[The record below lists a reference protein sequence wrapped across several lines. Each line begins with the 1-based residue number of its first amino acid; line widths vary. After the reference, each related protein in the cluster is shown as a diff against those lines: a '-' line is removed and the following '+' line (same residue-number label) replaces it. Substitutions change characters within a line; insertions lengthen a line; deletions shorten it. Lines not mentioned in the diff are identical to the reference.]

1 MAKVQNTFLKSKMN
15 KDLDARILPNGEYRD
30 AQNAQISKSESAN
43 VGNLENILGNGSIQS
58 FQSLTGVSKLMCIGN
73 LADEV
78 NNTVYLFFTDKDN
91 SRSDYNTSY
100 TPSGEQSNNF
110 IISYNVLSSEAI
122 ILVKGNFLNFS
133 TENLITGVN
142 ILEDLLFF
150 TDNRNQPRVINVSLA
165 NPSGLTNPTYYTNE
179 DQISVA
185 KYNPYRSIELYE
197 QSALATTSSN
207 TYYETTMKDVSSL
220 FLPNGGTAL
229 ANGTQTAVG
238 LGAGNPVLIDS
249 INGQIND
256 TGSPYPNST
265 VFLQNPNSKEL
276 QPTGVTVNGINL
288 AGTELSLTGNIDV
301 SNNQVI
307 VFNANPYFDFEF
319 SGDPDYLE
327 SKFARFSYRFKF
339 TDNEYSIFAPFTQH
353 AFIPKQDGYFMYE
366 LAPNTPKDD
375 QTETYQSTIVY
386 FVENKVNSIGLRIPL
401 PFFNYTLKNALK
413 IKELEILYKES
424 DSLAVRVIEKIPIN
438 DITSSAAIAFV
449 NANQPSTPGVIA
461 AGTAINIDGIQ
472 GGIKQGETIL
482 GDGIPVLTTITDF
495 TPTDASSPISGTIK
509 LSNDIPSPGLTDNT
523 FLTIGD
529 INYFTYNYRSTKP
542 TTTLPESELVR
553 VYDKVPLKALAQE
566 VAGNRVMYGNFVN
579 KLTPP
584 IALDYNVIC
593 SEKADF
599 NVNEVTAV
607 YIGPAA
613 TYSAGNNINIQIT
626 KTLTPPDGLFPD
638 MVISCND
645 PGVYIPTGTT
655 IVTTNNN
662 GQTVSTNA
670 TVLSASTTT
679 EIFLSFVSGSIP
691 IGSAITGTGVTAGTA
706 VVNYNSTTN
715 SVIASAAV
723 SVTAGQNLGFF
734 DAGSVNATITLSND
748 VTFPLGTVPSPVAL
762 VFTAGGDILN
772 TTSIIEYPSS
782 SVKSNRNYQVGFV
795 LSDRYG
801 RQSSVILSNSK
812 SSITVYNET
821 FEGSTLYAP
830 YVDDTINTI
839 SWPGDSLKVLMNQ
852 PITGDLYNGDTSSS
866 DYNPLGWYSWKVV
879 VKQTE
884 QDYYNVYLPGIMSSY
899 PSDQTLEVG
908 QTSHTVLINDNINK
922 IPRDLNEVGPD
933 QRQFGSSV
941 QLFGRVENTSAAPV
955 TGGGNLNVQYY
966 SGKNSDTVS
975 VISTVYDMFDF
986 DPLNPE
992 APNFFP
998 QFYSLDSNPLVARI
1012 TTESLIGQLSTTQ
1025 YFTESGKA
1033 LKAQSLYG
1041 EQTGGQSP
1049 QPVPDAQP
1057 QDFVCITQ
1065 FTGDLTA
1072 TGITA
1077 GDLVSSN
1084 SLPDKTYVNAV
1095 SLITTDYPTSPP
1107 LGNNSGLK
1115 ITLFDKDANPFYFI
1129 PIEGELI
1136 TITKTA
1142 GASLPETRTP
1152 LIPGIQRLAVYE
1164 TKPVESLLDI
1174 YWETSSSGLISDLNT
1189 LIINNQSTP
1198 GGVDFFPFE
1207 TNNFDEGLPAKSNIL
1222 NTLTTING
1230 FQIVNSFGSPITLVP
1245 ANGDTI
1251 ELLSVTN
1258 GYNQVVGG
1266 SAAVDG
1272 TGVGV
1277 LGRYFIFQDSTSAE
1291 GGLVGPWQ
1299 IRTTDSTDNQSTDFP
1314 SNFYDDI
1321 YYMYNE
1327 DNQDTNPLR
1336 DFTFNFR
1343 VVIDG
1348 IENIVTKEASLNN
1361 VQQFYDLITVNNT
1374 PGSQDTYGPGGGST
1388 PVVPTAP
1395 STIPVRARRDES
1407 GIIVNIKA
1415 KNGANN
1421 PNLQNASITFKRPP
1435 QFFQGFTYVIFSQ
1448 TIDSIDGPPATLI
1461 DSNTSVFRLTPAFT
1475 GDSLEGNIKLTSPNS
1490 NLVKAAKYFVTIRI
1504 QDAGLIAEDVTFE
1517 IDMSIRL
1524 SGGPYDDD
1532 VTISGNVFNVALRV
1546 DNLNYSWGAYAP
1558 PSQSSIAQFT
1568 QTTYW
1573 PGVPSQFWIGSN
1585 WYYLPATLLKI
1596 DSSVV
1601 GITADEAGY
1610 YLYARGVFN
1619 NNYPWVGPG
1628 NNGHPGSESLCDV
1641 NSVVANDGT
1650 INIPLN
1656 TPDPDASI
1664 GLVQKQTLWP
1674 STATTQNVPLI
1685 KGKAVVAT
1693 NPIFITNPR
1702 EIRLTIDPSASTTQG
1717 TISKDMVGM
1726 LFFPNN
1732 SPDPDGTGYGNGL
1745 RNQISKI
1752 MTGRLKSYN
1761 SSTGEM
1767 VFVTSEQLFN
1777 NLNLGDTIYFFGGN
1791 FNDKKPWYFS
1801 PGTDLDSLRRI
1812 QAYFWYS
1819 EWNFHKAWENGG
1831 NYFGPKGYGNSI
1843 PNFDDTYGGM
1853 NPNPNGSDPG
1863 GQGLGNVPDF
1873 IAPDDLDNITFTIS

>member
-43 VGNLENILGNGSIQS
+43 VGNLENILGNASIQS
-58 FQSLTGVSKLMCIGN
+58 FQSLTGVSKLICIGN

-110 IISYNVLSSEAI
+110 IISYNVLSEEAI

-133 TENLITGVN
+133 TESLITGVN

-185 KYNPYRSIELYE
+185 KYNPYKSIELYE
-197 QSALATTSSN
+197 QSSLATTSSD

-220 FLPNGGTAL
+220 FLPNGGTAI
-229 ANGTQTAVG
+229 ANGTQSGSTI
-238 LGAGNPVLIDS
+238 NINS
-249 INGQIND
+249 INGQINP
-256 TGSPYPNST
+256 TSSPYPNST
-265 VFLQNPNSKEL
+265 VSLQNINSKEL
-276 QPTGVTVNGINL
+276 QPTGFVVNTVN
-288 AGTELSLTGNIDV
+288 AVGTQIQLSGSISV
-301 SNNQVI
+301 SDKQVI

-353 AFIPKQDGYFMYE
+353 AFIPKQDGYFMYTQ
-366 LAPNTPKDD
+366 APNTVKDD

-401 PFFNYTLKNALK
+401 PFFNYTLQNALK

-424 DSLAVRVIEKIPIN
+424 DSLAVRVIEKIPIS
-438 DITSSAAIAFV
+438 DIASSAAIAFI
-449 NANQPSTPGVIA
+449 NGNQSGTIT

-482 GDGIPVLTTITDF
+482 GDGIPALTTITEF
-495 TPTDASSPISGTIK
+495 TPTDASSPIAGTIK
-509 LSNDIPSPGLTDNT
+509 LSNDVPAPGLTDNT

-599 NVNEVTAV
+599 DVNEVTAV

-613 TYSAGNNINIQIT
+613 NYSAGSNINIQIS
-626 KTLTPPDGLFPD
+626 KTLNPPAGLFPD

-645 PGVYIPTGTT
+645 PGVYIPAGTT

-670 TVLSASTTT
+670 TVLNASTTT

-691 IGSAITGTGVTAGTA
+691 IGANISGAGVPGGTT
-706 VVNYNSTTN
+706 VVSYNSTNN
-715 SVIASAAV
+715 SVVASAAV
-723 SVTAGQNLGFF
+723 NVTAAQSLGFF
-734 DAGSVNATITLSND
+734 DSGSVSAIITLSND
-748 VTFPLGTVPSPVAL
+748 ITFPIGTAPSPVAL
-762 VFTAGGDILN
+762 IFTAGGDILN
-772 TTSIIEYPSS
+772 TTSKIEYPSS
-782 SVKSNRNYQVGFV
+782 SVKSNRNYQIGFV

-830 YVDDTINTI
+830 YVDETINTI

-899 PSDQTLEVG
+899 PADQTLEVG

-941 QLFGRVENTSAAPV
+941 QLFGRVENTNSSALSGA
-955 TGGGNLNVQYY
+955 GNLNVQYY

-992 APNFFP
+992 VPNYFP
-998 QFYSLDSNPLVARI
+998 QFYSLDSNPLIARI
-1012 TTESLIGQLSTTQ
+1012 TTESLIGQLSTTE

-1033 LKAQSLYG
+1033 LKAESLYD
-1041 EQTGGQSP
+1041 SP
-1049 QPVPDAQP
+1049 TAGTVKDAQP

-1065 FTGDLTA
+1065 FTGDLTNVTGGS
-1072 TGITA
+1072 TGITP

-1084 SLPDKTYVNAV
+1084 SLPDKTYVTAV
-1095 SLITTDYPTSPP
+1095 APIQSEYPTAA
-1107 LGNNSGLK
+1107 GNISGLK
-1115 ITLFDKDANPFYFI
+1115 ITLVDKNNDPFYFI

-1136 TITKTA
+1136 TITETA
-1142 GASLPETRTP
+1142 GASVPAKRTP

-1189 LIINNQSTP
+1189 FILNNQSTP
-1198 GGVDFFPFE
+1198 GGVDFFPFA
-1207 TNNFDEGLPAKSNIL
+1207 TNNFDEGLPPKSNIL
-1222 NTLTTING
+1222 NNLTTG
-1230 FQIVNSFGSPITLVP
+1230 FELVNSFGSPITLVP

-1258 GYNQVVGG
+1258 GYDQVVGG
-1266 SAAVDG
+1266 SSAVDG
-1272 TGVGV
+1272 TGQSVI
-1277 LGRYFIFQDSTSAE
+1277 GRYFIFEDSNSDP

-1299 IRTTDSTDNQSTDFP
+1299 IRTTDSTDNQFTDFP
-1314 SNFYDDI
+1314 ANFYDEI
-1321 YYMYNE
+1321 YYNYNLN
-1327 DNQDTNPLR
+1327 NQNTNPSR
-1336 DFTFNFR
+1336 NFTFNFK
-1343 VVIDG
+1343 VIVG
-1348 IENIVTKEASLNN
+1348 GVENIITKEASLNN
-1361 VQQFYDLITVNNT
+1361 VQQFYDFITVYNV
-1374 PGSQDTYGPGGGST
+1374 PGSTDTYGPGGGST

-1395 STIPVRARRDES
+1395 STIPVRTRRDQN
-1407 GIIVNIKA
+1407 GTIINIKA
-1415 KNGANN
+1415 KNGAHN
-1421 PNLQNASITFKRPP
+1421 PNLDNAAIRFID
-1435 QFFQGFTYVIFSQ
+1435 QAGIQDYAIYSQ
-1448 TIDSIDGPPATLI
+1448 TINSLDGPPATLTGT
-1461 DSNTSVFRLTPAFT
+1461 DTPVFELSPVVSTT
-1475 GDSLEGNIKLTSPNS
+1475 YLEGDIKITDSSS
-1490 NLVKAAKYFVTIRI
+1490 NLVKAALYYVTIRI

-1517 IDMSIRL
+1517 IDMRIRL
-1524 SGGPYDDD
+1524 SGGPYDNNP
-1532 VTISGNVFNVALRV
+1532 VNSGNVFNAALR
-1546 DNLNYSWGAYAP
+1546 
-1558 PSQSSIAQFT
+1558 AQFT
-1568 QTTYW
+1568 NSVFTNFGGNTVFW
-1573 PGVPSQFWIGSN
+1573 AGVPSPYWVGTK
-1585 WYYLPATLLKI
+1585 WCYLPATLLKI
-1596 DSSVV
+1596 DSVV
-1601 GITADEAGY
+1601 PGIQANEAGY
-1610 YLYARGVFN
+1610 YLYAGGVFKE
-1619 NNYPWVGPG
+1619 NYDFVAGT
-1628 NNGHPGSESLCDV
+1628 NGHPASDSLCRENGV
-1641 NSVVANDGT
+1641 FANDGT
-1650 INIPLN
+1650 INIPFY
-1656 TPDPDASI
+1656 TPDPSI
-1664 GLVQKQTLWP
+1664 GLVQQQTLWTDASNP
-1674 STATTQNVPLI
+1674 NVPLV
-1685 KGKAVVAT
+1685 KGKAIVLDFTINFSDIEV
-1693 NPIFITNPR
+1693 
-1702 EIRLTIDPSASTTQG
+1702 TIDTG
-1717 TISKDMVGM
+1717 TIEGEIKQDMSA
-1726 LFFPNN
+1726 FISFPTQ
-1732 SPDPDGTGYGNGL
+1732 SPEPDGTGYGGANSAV
-1745 RNQISKI
+1745 RRSISNR
-1752 MTGRLKSYN
+1752 MRTNVLSYN

-1767 VFVTSEQLFN
+1767 IIRKTTPIE
-1777 NLNLGDTIYFFGGN
+1777 NLSIGDTIYFFGGN
-1791 FNDKKPWYFS
+1791 HQDKKPWYFS
-1801 PGTDLDSLRRI
+1801 PGTDLDSLRKV

-1819 EWNFHKAWENGG
+1819 EWNFLKSWKNGA
-1831 NYFGPKGYGNSI
+1831 NLFGPRGYIIFQN
-1843 PNFDDTYGGM
+1843 NEAGGM
-1853 NPNPNGSDPG
+1853 NPNITDPG
-1863 GQGLGNVPDF
+1863 GVGLNNIPDF
-1873 IAPDDLDNITFTIS
+1873 IDPDDLDDITFTIS

>member
-43 VGNLENILGNGSIQS
+43 VGNLENILGNASIQN
-58 FQSLTGVSKLMCIGN
+58 FQSLTGVSKLICIGN

-91 SRSDYNTSY
+91 SRSDYNTNY

-133 TENLITGVN
+133 TESLITGVN

-238 LGAGNPVLIDS
+238 FGAGNPLLINS

-265 VFLQNPNSKEL
+265 VSLQNPNSKEL
-276 QPTGVTVNGINL
+276 QPTGVTVNTINA

-386 FVENKVNSIGLRIPL
+386 FAENKVNSIGLRIPL
-401 PFFNYTLKNALK
+401 PFFNYTLQNALK

-449 NANQPSTPGVIA
+449 NGNQPSTPGVIT

-482 GDGIPVLTTITDF
+482 GDSIPALTTITDF
-495 TPTDASSPISGTIK
+495 TPTDASSPIAGTIK
-509 LSNDIPSPGLTDNT
+509 LSKDIPSPGLTDNT

-584 IALDYNVIC
+584 TALDYNVIC

-599 NVNEVTAV
+599 NINEVTAI
-607 YIGPAA
+607 YIGSAA
-613 TYSAGNNINIQIT
+613 TYSAGSNINIQLS
-626 KTLTPPDGLFPD
+626 KNLTPPDGLFPD

-645 PGVYIPTGTT
+645 PGVYIPAGTT

-662 GQTVSTNA
+662 GQTVSINA
-670 TVLSASTTT
+670 TVLNASTTT

-691 IGSAITGTGVTAGTA
+691 IGATITGAGVPGSTT
-706 VVNYNSTTN
+706 VVNYNSTNN

-723 SVTAGQNLGFF
+723 NVSAAQNLSFF
-734 DAGSVNATITLSND
+734 DSGSVNATITLSND

-772 TTSIIEYPSS
+772 TTSRIEYPSS

-852 PITGDLYNGDTSSS
+852 PITSDLYNGDTSSGN
-866 DYNPLGWYSWKVV
+866 YNPLGWYSWKVV

-899 PSDQTLEVG
+899 PNDQTLEVG

-941 QLFGRVENTSAAPV
+941 QLFGRVENTNAAPT

-1033 LKAQSLYG
+1033 LKAQSLYN
-1041 EQTGGQSP
+1041 QQSGGSGGA
-1049 QPVPDAQP
+1049 VITTNDAQP

-1065 FTGDLTA
+1065 FTGDLTSIIT
-1072 TGITA
+1072 TGIA
-1077 GDLVSSN
+1077 PGDLVSSN

-1115 ITLFDKDANPFYFI
+1115 ITLFDKDANSFYFI

-1142 GASLPETRTP
+1142 GASLPAVRTP

-1189 LIINNQSTP
+1189 LILNNQSTP
-1198 GGVDFFPFE
+1198 GGVDFFPFA

-1222 NTLTTING
+1222 NNLTTG
-1230 FQIVNSFGSPITLVP
+1230 FELVNSFGSPITLVP

-1266 SAAVDG
+1266 SSAVDG
-1272 TGVGV
+1272 TGQGV
-1277 LGRYFIFQDSTSAE
+1277 VGRYFIFQDSTSAQ

-1299 IRTTDSTDNQSTDFP
+1299 IRTTDSTDNQFTDFP
-1314 SNFYDDI
+1314 ANFYDDI
-1321 YYMYNE
+1321 YYMYNA

-1343 VVIDG
+1343 VIVDG
-1348 IENIVTKEASLNN
+1348 VENIITKEASLNN
-1361 VQQFYDLITVNNT
+1361 VQQFYDLITVNNV
-1374 PGSQDTYGPGGGST
+1374 PGSPVTYGPGGGGI

-1395 STIPVRARRDES
+1395 STIPVRTRRDEN
-1407 GIIVNIKA
+1407 GTIVNIKA

-1421 PNLQNASITFKRPP
+1421 PNLQNQSIIFKQPANLT
-1435 QFFQGFTYVIFSQ
+1435 QAFDYVIFSQ
-1448 TIDSIDGPPATLI
+1448 TINSIDGPPATLI
-1461 DSNTSVFRLTPAFT
+1461 DSDTNVFKLDPAFT
-1475 GDSLEGNIKLTSPNS
+1475 GDALEGRLKITNPNS
-1490 NLVKAAKYFVTIRI
+1490 NLVRAALYFVTIRI

-1517 IDMSIRL
+1517 IDMRIRL
-1524 SGGPYDDD
+1524 SGGPYNDD
-1532 VTISGNVFNVALRV
+1532 VTISGNVFNAALRV
-1546 DNLNYSWGAYAP
+1546 QFQKFVFNPTLNGAVDPVY
-1558 PSQSSIAQFT
+1558 
-1568 QTTYW
+1568 YW
-1573 PGVPSQFWIGSN
+1573 QGVPSPFWFGSK

-1596 DSSVV
+1596 DSAVA
-1601 GITADEAGY
+1601 GITANEAGY
-1610 YLYARGVFN
+1610 YLYAGGVFN
-1619 NNYPWVGPG
+1619 NEYGWRSGS
-1628 NNGHPGSESLCDV
+1628 NGHPAGNSLCEV
-1641 NSVVANDGT
+1641 NGVLANNGT

-1656 TPDPDASI
+1656 TPDPTF
-1664 GLVQKQTLWP
+1664 GLVQQQTLWP
-1674 STATTQNVPLI
+1674 DTQANPNVPLV
-1685 KGKAVVAT
+1685 KGRAVVT
-1693 NPIFITNPR
+1693 SVTPPGTGGLSLVEIGITIN
-1702 EIRLTIDPSASTTQG
+1702 PSAGTTLG
-1717 TISKDMVGM
+1717 TISQDMVA
-1726 LFFPNN
+1726 FRSFPVN
-1732 SPDPDGTGYGNGL
+1732 SPEPDGAGYGGAGSAL

-1752 MTGRLKSYN
+1752 MGGRLKSYN
-1761 SSTGEM
+1761 SSTGSM
-1767 VFVTSEQLFN
+1767 IFVANTTSN
-1777 NLNLGDTIYFFGGN
+1777 IAGVSIGDTIYFFGGN

-1801 PGTDLDSLRRI
+1801 PNTDLNSLRRI
-1812 QAYFWYS
+1812 QAYFFYS
-1819 EWNFHKAWENGG
+1819 EWNFHRAWKNGG
-1831 NYFGPKGYGNSI
+1831 NYFGPRGYQTVGQNTI
-1843 PNFDDTYGGM
+1843 GGM
-1853 NPNPNGSDPG
+1853 NPGYPNSNDPG

-1873 IAPDDLDNITFTIS
+1873 IDPDDLDNITFTIS

>member
-43 VGNLENILGNGSIQS
+43 VGNLENILGNASIQS
-58 FQSLTGVSKLMCIGN
+58 FQSLTGVSKLICIGN

-91 SRSDYNTSY
+91 SRSDYNTNY

-238 LGAGNPVLIDS
+238 FGAGNPLLINS

-265 VFLQNPNSKEL
+265 VSLQNPNSKEL
-276 QPTGVTVNGINL
+276 QTTGVTVNTINA

-449 NANQPSTPGVIA
+449 NGNQPGTPGVIT

-482 GDGIPVLTTITDF
+482 GDSIPALTTITDF

-509 LSNDIPSPGLTDNT
+509 LSKDIPSPGLTDNT

-584 IALDYNVIC
+584 TALDYNVIC
-593 SEKADF
+593 SAKADF

-613 TYSAGNNINIQIT
+613 TYSAGSNINIQIT
-626 KTLTPPDGLFPD
+626 KNLTPPDGLFPD

-645 PGVYIPTGTT
+645 PGVYIPAGTT

-662 GQTVSTNA
+662 GQTVSINA
-670 TVLSASTTT
+670 TVLNASTTT
-679 EIFLSFVSGSIP
+679 EIFLSFASGSIP
-691 IGSAITGTGVTAGTA
+691 IGATITGAGVPGSTT
-706 VVNYNSTTN
+706 VVNYNSTNN

-723 SVTAGQNLGFF
+723 SVTASQNLSFL
-734 DAGSVNATITLSND
+734 DSGSVNATITLSND
-748 VTFPLGTVPSPVAL
+748 ITFPLGTVPSPVAL

-772 TTSIIEYPSS
+772 TTSRIEYPSS

-899 PSDQTLEVG
+899 PSDQTLEIG

-941 QLFGRVENTSAAPV
+941 QLFGRVENTNADPT

-1033 LKAQSLYG
+1033 LKAQSLYN
-1041 EQTGGQSP
+1041 QQSGGSGGA
-1049 QPVPDAQP
+1049 VITTNDAQP

-1065 FTGDLTA
+1065 FTGDLTSIIT
-1072 TGITA
+1072 TGIAA

-1084 SLPDKTYVNAV
+1084 SLPDKTYVKAV
-1095 SLITTDYPTSPP
+1095 SLITTDYPAATGS
-1107 LGNNSGLK
+1107 NSGLK
-1115 ITLFDKDANPFYFI
+1115 IELFDKDGNDFYFI

-1136 TITKTA
+1136 TITRTV
-1142 GASLPETRTP
+1142 GATVPPGKRTP
-1152 LIPGIQRLAVYE
+1152 SIPGIQRLAVYE

-1189 LIINNQSTP
+1189 LILNNQSTP
-1198 GGVDFFPFE
+1198 GGVDFFPFA

-1222 NTLTTING
+1222 NNLTTG
-1230 FQIVNSFGSPITLVP
+1230 FELVNSFGSPITLVP

-1266 SAAVDG
+1266 SSAVDG
-1272 TGVGV
+1272 TGQGV
-1277 LGRYFIFQDSTSAE
+1277 VGRYFIFQDSTSAQ

-1299 IRTTDSTDNQSTDFP
+1299 IRTTDSTDNQFTDFP
-1314 SNFYDDI
+1314 ANFYDDI
-1321 YYMYNE
+1321 YYMYNA

-1343 VVIDG
+1343 LIVDG
-1348 IENIVTKEASLNN
+1348 VENIITKEVSLNN
-1361 VQQFYDLITVNNT
+1361 VQQFYDLITVNNE
-1374 PGSQDTYGPGGGST
+1374 PGSQVTYGPGGGGI

-1395 STIPVRARRDES
+1395 STIPVRTRRDQENP
-1407 GIIVNIKA
+1407 IINIKA
-1415 KNGANN
+1415 KNGAHNTS
-1421 PNLQNASITFKRPP
+1421 LDNAAIQFIDQPGEGVSTSI
-1435 QFFQGFTYVIFSQ
+1435 YSQ
-1448 TIDSIDGPPATLI
+1448 TVGSIDGPNAVLTGTDTPVFEL
-1461 DSNTSVFRLTPAFT
+1461 SSVVGSTF
-1475 GDSLEGNIKLTSPNS
+1475 LEGDIKLTNPNS
-1490 NLVKAAKYFVTIRI
+1490 NLVRAALYFVTIRI

-1517 IDMSIRL
+1517 IDMRIRL
-1524 SGGPYDDD
+1524 SGGEYDDD
-1532 VTISGNVFNVALRV
+1532 VSISGNVFNAALRV
-1546 DNLNYSWGAYAP
+1546 ESFNYSWGAYAP
-1558 PSQSSIAQFT
+1558 SSQSTLSQFS
-1568 QTTYW
+1568 QSTYW
-1573 PGVPSQFWIGSN
+1573 SGVPSPFWTVGS
-1585 WYYLPATLLKI
+1585 WSYLPATLLKI
-1596 DSSVV
+1596 DSSVA
-1601 GITADEAGY
+1601 GITANEAGY
-1610 YLYARGVFN
+1610 YLYAGGVFN
-1619 NNYPWVGPG
+1619 NEYSWYSGS
-1628 NNGHPGSESLCDV
+1628 NGHPASQPSLCGANGV
-1641 NSVVANDGT
+1641 LANDGT

-1656 TPDPDASI
+1656 TPDPTF
-1664 GLVQKQTLWP
+1664 GLVQQQTLWP
-1674 STATTQNVPLI
+1674 SAATTKNVPLI

-1693 NPIFITNPR
+1693 NPIFISDPR
-1702 EIRLTIDPSASTTQG
+1702 EIRLTIDPSASTTEG

-1726 LFFPNN
+1726 LSFPNN
-1732 SPDPDGTGYGNGL
+1732 SPEPDGAGYGNGL

-1767 VFVTSEQLFN
+1767 VFRTSEQLFN

-1791 FNDKKPWYFS
+1791 FNDRKPWYFS
-1801 PGTDLDSLRRI
+1801 PNTNLDSLRRI

-1819 EWNFHKAWENGG
+1819 EWNFHRIWKNGG
-1831 NYFGPKGYGNSI
+1831 NYFGPRGYQTVSQNTI
-1843 PNFDDTYGGM
+1843 GGM
-1853 NPNPNGSDPG
+1853 NPGYPNSNDPG

-1873 IAPDDLDNITFTIS
+1873 INPNDLDNITFTIS